1 MSAWIRS
8 TNGIKNEYTG
18 GKTMSEERNN
28 SYRFKGRVVEMPA
41 PKTGVNV
48 SGEWMVQT
56 VIVEEQEYHKRY
68 SFEIFGKD
76 KCEKFDLHVGD
87 NVNLSFNLVS
97 SQYNG
102 RYYTTC
108 RIWNVYKNGSANN
121 ENSNKTQSAVETKKP
136 AEESPITNV
145 DQLPF

>member
-1 MSAWIRS
+1 
-8 TNGIKNEYTG
+8 
-18 GKTMSEERNN
+18 MSEERNN
-28 SYRFKGRVVEMPA
+28 SYRFRGRVVEMPA

-56 VIVEEQEYHKRY
+56 VIVEEQDYHKRY

-121 ENSNKTQSAVETKKP
+121 ENSNNVPSSVETKKP
-136 AEESPITNV
+136 AEDKPITDV

>member
-1 MSAWIRS
+1 M
-8 TNGIKNEYTG
+8 
-18 GKTMSEERNN
+18 EERNN

-56 VIVEEQEYHKRY
+56 VIVEEQEYHKKY

-87 NVNLSFNLVS
+87 EVNVCFNLVS
-97 SQYNG
+97 SLYNG

-108 RIWNVYKNGSANN
+108 RIWKVYKNGAANN
-121 ENSNKTQSAVETKKP
+121 DNSNNATSAVETRNPKD
-136 AEESPITNV
+136 ENPITDVN
-145 DQLPF
+145 QLPF

>member
-1 MSAWIRS
+1 
-8 TNGIKNEYTG
+8 
-18 GKTMSEERNN
+18 MSEERNN

-121 ENSNKTQSAVETKKP
+121 GNSDNVSSAVETKKP
-136 AEESPITNV
+136 AEESPITDVN
-145 DQLPF
+145 QLPF

>member
-1 MSAWIRS
+1 
-8 TNGIKNEYTG
+8 
-18 GKTMSEERNN
+18 MSEERNN
-28 SYRFKGRVVEMPA
+28 SYRFRGKVVEMPA
-41 PKTGVNV
+41 PNTGVNV

-56 VIVEEQEYHKRY
+56 VIVEEQDYHKRY

-121 ENSNKTQSAVETKKP
+121 ENSNNTQSAVDTRKTKD
-136 AEESPITNV
+136 ESPITDVN
-145 DQLPF
+145 QLPF

>member
-1 MSAWIRS
+1 M
-8 TNGIKNEYTG
+8 
-18 GKTMSEERNN
+18 EERNN
-28 SYRFKGRVVEMPA
+28 SYRFKGIVVEMPA

-56 VIVEEQEYHKRY
+56 VIVEEQDYHKRY

-121 ENSNKTQSAVETKKP
+121 ENSNNTQSAVDTRKTKD
-136 AEESPITNV
+136 ESPITDVN
-145 DQLPF
+145 QLPF

>member
-1 MSAWIRS
+1 M
-8 TNGIKNEYTG
+8 
-18 GKTMSEERNN
+18 EERNN

-56 VIVEEQEYHKRY
+56 VIVEEQEYHKKY

-87 NVNLSFNLVS
+87 VVNVCFNLVS

-121 ENSNKTQSAVETKKP
+121 ENSDNAPSAVETKKP
-136 AEESPITNV
+136 EKENKIKTT
-145 DQLPF
+145 DDLPF

>member
-1 MSAWIRS
+1 M
-8 TNGIKNEYTG
+8 
-18 GKTMSEERNN
+18 EERNN

-121 ENSNKTQSAVETKKP
+121 ENSNNTQSAVETKKP

>member
-1 MSAWIRS
+1 M
-8 TNGIKNEYTG
+8 
-18 GKTMSEERNN
+18 EERNN

-41 PKTGVNV
+41 PKTGVSV

-56 VIVEEQEYHKRY
+56 VIVEEQEYHKKY

-87 NVNLSFNLVS
+87 DVNLSFNLVS

-121 ENSNKTQSAVETKKP
+121 DNYNNAPSAVETKKH
-136 AEESPITNV
+136 AGDKPITDVNS
-145 DQLPF
+145 LPF

>member
-1 MSAWIRS
+1 
-8 TNGIKNEYTG
+8 
-18 GKTMSEERNN
+18 MSEERNN
-28 SYRFKGRVVEMPA
+28 SYRFRGKVVEMPA

-56 VIVEEQEYHKRY
+56 VIVEEQDYHKKY

-121 ENSNKTQSAVETKKP
+121 ENSNNTQSAVEIKKP
-136 AEESPITNV
+136 AEESPITDVN
-145 DQLPF
+145 QLPF

>member
-1 MSAWIRS
+1 M
-8 TNGIKNEYTG
+8 
-18 GKTMSEERNN
+18 EERNN

-56 VIVEEQEYHKRY
+56 VIVEEQEYHKKY

-121 ENSNKTQSAVETKKP
+121 GNSDNVSSAVETKKP
-136 AEESPITNV
+136 AEESPITDVN
-145 DQLPF
+145 QLPF

>member
-1 MSAWIRS
+1 M
-8 TNGIKNEYTG
+8 
-18 GKTMSEERNN
+18 EERNN

-56 VIVEEQEYHKRY
+56 VIVEEQDYHKRY

-121 ENSNKTQSAVETKKP
+121 ENSNNTQSAVETKKHT
-136 AEESPITNV
+136 EESPITDVN
-145 DQLPF
+145 QLPF

>member
-1 MSAWIRS
+1 M
-8 TNGIKNEYTG
+8 
-18 GKTMSEERNN
+18 EERNN

-56 VIVEEQEYHKRY
+56 VIVEEQEYHKKY

-87 NVNLSFNLVS
+87 NVNLSFNLAS
-97 SQYNG
+97 SQFNG

-121 ENSNKTQSAVETKKP
+121 DNSDNAPSAVETKKP
-136 AEESPITNV
+136 EKENKIATT
-145 DQLPF
+145 DDLPF

>member
-1 MSAWIRS
+1 M
-8 TNGIKNEYTG
+8 
-18 GKTMSEERNN
+18 EERNN

-56 VIVEEQEYHKRY
+56 VIIEESEFNKKY

-87 NVNLSFNLVS
+87 EVNVCFNLVS

-108 RIWNVYKNGSANN
+108 RIWKVYKNGSANN
-121 ENSNKTQSAVETKKP
+121 ENSNNTQSAVDTRKTKD
-136 AEESPITNV
+136 ESPITDVN
-145 DQLPF
+145 QLPF

>member
-1 MSAWIRS
+1 
-8 TNGIKNEYTG
+8 
-18 GKTMSEERNN
+18 MSEERNN
-28 SYRFKGRVVEMPA
+28 SYRFRGKVVEMPA

-56 VIVEEQEYHKRY
+56 VIIEEPEFNKKY

-87 NVNLSFNLVS
+87 EVNVCFNLVS

-108 RIWNVYKNGSANN
+108 RIWKVYKNGSANN
-121 ENSNKTQSAVETKKP
+121 GNSDNVSSAVETRKP
-136 AEESPITNV
+136 EKENKITTT
-145 DQLPF
+145 DDLPF

>member
-1 MSAWIRS
+1 M
-8 TNGIKNEYTG
+8 
-18 GKTMSEERNN
+18 EERNN

-56 VIVEEQEYHKRY
+56 IIVEEQDYHKKY

-97 SQYNG
+97 SQFNG

-121 ENSNKTQSAVETKKP
+121 GNSDNVPSAVETKKHKD
-136 AEESPITNV
+136 ESPITDVN
-145 DQLPF
+145 QLPF

>member
-1 MSAWIRS
+1 MV
-8 TNGIKNEYTG
+8 
-18 GKTMSEERNN
+18 MEERNN
-28 SYRFKGRVVEMPA
+28 SYRFRGKVVEMPA

-56 VIVEEQEYHKRY
+56 VIIEESEFNKKY

-87 NVNLSFNLVS
+87 EVNVCFNLVS
-97 SQYNG
+97 SQFNG

-108 RIWNVYKNGSANN
+108 RIWKVYKNGSANN
-121 ENSNKTQSAVETKKP
+121 DNSNNTQSAVETKKP